1 MELEFLIVEEVAKCL
16 RVDNATV
23 TRWLKTGK
31 LKGMKKGRRWL
42 IAKADFEEYVNS
54 GGAK

>member
-23 TRWLKTGK
+23 TRCLKTGR

-42 IAKADFEEYVNS
+42 ISKADFEEFVNS